1 MTEKI
6 KVLNTFREK
15 EHDNHVYEKND
26 QYPAEGYKATKNRV
40 EYLQKEN
47 DEFDGKIFLE
57 TPKESDK
64 TDGKKEEKKD
74 TVKKS
79 DDKK

>member
-1 MTEKI
+1 MRY

-15 EHDNHVYEKND
+15 EHDDHVYKKG
-26 QYPAEGYKATKNRV
+26 QLYPAEGYEATKKRV
-40 EYLQKEN
+40 EYLQQKN

-57 TPKESDK
+57 TPKEEDDK
-64 TDGKKEEKKD
+64 KDEKKESG
-74 TVKKS
+74 KKS

>member
-15 EHDNHVYEKND
+15 EHDDHIYEEG
-26 QYPAEGYKATKNRV
+26 QMYPAKGYKATKKRV
-40 EYLQKEN
+40 EFLQKAN
-47 DEFDGKIFLE
+47 KDFDNKIFLE
-57 TPKESDK
+57 TPKQEEKPKDE
-64 TDGKKEEKKD
+64 KKESGE
-74 TVKKS
+74 KS

>member
-15 EHDNHVYEKND
+15 EHDDHVYEEG
-26 QYPAEGYKATKNRV
+26 QMYPAEGYKATKKRV
-40 EYLQKEN
+40 EFLQKKN

-64 TDGKKEEKKD
+64 TDGEKDEKKD
-74 TVKKS
+74 TTKKS